1 MSDEVTLGLVG
12 RVAGVEHGD
21 GATDGHFA
29 VIDNFDD
36 LMIFQNRFDL
46 PNATLHM
53 ALVVFGR
60 VIVAVFLQVTHLA
73 GTADSCSHFD
83 AATCREV
90 EVLGLQAFEGNTR
103 EAMRRHIVRLSSEV
117 RQPCVHGDVRSLD
130 RVNRAAGRRSH
141 RIAVIGGDG
150 IGPEVTAEALK
161 VVRAS
166 GVELDTT
173 FFDLGGARYL
183 RDGEVLSDETLAALR
198 GFDAI
203 LLGAVG
209 TPGVPPGVIERGL
222 LLKLRFSLDLYINQR
237 PFIGT
242 APGHTTP
249 HDFVVIRENTE
260 GPYVGEGGVLRK
272 GSAHEVATQGS
283 VNTRFGVER
292 CIRYAFELAAARE
305 RKHVTL
311 VHKTNVLTFAGD
323 LWQRTF
329 DAVATQFPA
338 VGTAYNHVDAAC
350 IYFVQDPQRYDV
362 IVTDNLFGDI
372 LTDLGGAVSGGIG
385 LASSANLNPAR
396 TGPSLFEPVHGSAPD
411 IAGKGVANPVA
422 AILSAALMLDH
433 LGESAPA
440 DAIRA
445 ACVAPTSGSTIAV
458 GDEICRRLHG

>member
-1 MSDEVTLGLVG
+1 M
-12 RVAGVEHGD
+12 
-21 GATDGHFA
+21 
-29 VIDNFDD
+29 
-36 LMIFQNRFDL
+36 
-46 PNATLHM
+46 
-53 ALVVFGR
+53 
-60 VIVAVFLQVTHLA
+60 
-73 GTADSCSHFD
+73 
-83 AATCREV
+83 
-90 EVLGLQAFEGNTR
+90 
-103 EAMRRHIVRLSSEV
+103 
-117 RQPCVHGDVRSLD
+117 
-130 RVNRAAGRRSH
+130 
-141 RIAVIGGDG
+141 IGGDG

-173 FFDLGGARYL
+173 FFDLGGARFL
-183 RDGEVLSDETLAALR
+183 RDGEILSDDTLEALR

-237 PFIGT
+237 PFVGT
-242 APGHTTP
+242 GPGHSTP

-260 GPYVGEGGVLRK
+260 GSYVGEGGVLRH
-272 GSAHEVATQGS
+272 GTEHEVATQGS

-292 CIRYAFELAAARE
+292 CIRYAFELASSRE

-323 LWQRTF
+323 LWQRAF
-329 DAVATQFPA
+329 DSVAAQFPG

-350 IYFVQDPQRYDV
+350 IYFVQDPHRYDV

-433 LGESAPA
+433 LGESRAA
-440 DAIRA
+440 GAIRD
-445 ACVAPTSGSTIAV
+445 ACAQPTSGTTVAV